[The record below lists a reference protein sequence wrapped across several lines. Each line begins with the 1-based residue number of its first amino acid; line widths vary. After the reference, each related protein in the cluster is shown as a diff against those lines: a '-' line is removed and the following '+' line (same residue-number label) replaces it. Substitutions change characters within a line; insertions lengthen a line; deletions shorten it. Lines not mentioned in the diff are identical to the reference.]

1 MDNLKDYS
9 EITDLNFDG
18 ENPHLAICHK
28 SQGYSANKRPTALLF
43 KSEGASL
50 NQDIM
55 KSLDGVVKQE
65 IIQKMSYD
73 NKRKALQEA
82 VEEKL
87 RSDMSANGEY
97 VYAYVMDFN
106 EDLVA
111 FRYQDDIFAV
121 SYTVTED
128 GVVTLGEEPRSAKL
142 RDLFVDSD
150 TGEELIKASDWLS
163 RSVADEDDSEQQD
176 IPDTDVDGEDK
187 ETGEDSIDSPEKL
200 QQEEEETMSDKKDPV
215 VQEQEGLIKSAD
227 VQELIKQA
235 IADDRK
241 EQEELRKSQEL
252 EATTTE
258 LFKGF
263 TFVEEGVVSDLV
275 KAVVSNEQAIE
286 ITKALSAAQD
296 KIDTLVKSEK
306 EAQDELVKVKEEFG
320 KPDAI
325 EGEAKDKGVQAPSN
339 REDALMKAVQASLA
353 AKKQ

>member
-1 MDNLKDYS
+1 
-9 EITDLNFDG
+9 
-18 ENPHLAICHK
+18 
-28 SQGYSANKRPTALLF
+28 
-43 KSEGASL
+43 
-50 NQDIM
+50 
-55 KSLDGVVKQE
+55 
-65 IIQKMSYD
+65 MSYE

-82 VEEKL
+82 IEEKL

-200 QQEEEETMSDKKDPV
+200 FN
-215 VQEQEGLIKSAD
+215 L
-227 VQELIKQA
+227 
-235 IADDRK
+235 
-241 EQEELRKSQEL
+241 
-252 EATTTE
+252 
-258 LFKGF
+258 
-263 TFVEEGVVSDLV
+263 
-275 KAVVSNEQAIE
+275 
-286 ITKALSAAQD
+286 
-296 KIDTLVKSEK
+296 
-306 EAQDELVKVKEEFG
+306 
-320 KPDAI
+320 
-325 EGEAKDKGVQAPSN
+325 
-339 REDALMKAVQASLA
+339 
-353 AKKQ
+353 